1 MRRILKFKD
10 TQIEYILERKKVK
23 NINLRIRRDGLIS
36 VSAHECVPLCVIDG
50 FVLQNAEK
58 ILMAKKKL
66 SELPVHTFSLEDK
79 SKIYILGRGYDLR
92 LFEGNKNF
100 AAVEKNTVIL
110 RVRGSELY
118 ENRLA
123 AYDFLLTDT
132 AKRVFPMIFEECCAR
147 FFGESKTPP
156 ELRIRKMTSQWG
168 NCYHGR
174 NIVTLN
180 SRLAAYDEEIIRS
193 VIYHE
198 LCHFVYP
205 NHSKDFY
212 KLLTEVSPNW
222 KECKEKL
229 KPTKYALF

>member
-1 MRRILKFKD
+1 MYMRRVLKFKD

-23 NINLRIRRDGLIS
+23 NINLRISSDGLIS
-36 VSAHECVPLCVIDG
+36 VSANWHVPQSVIDG
-50 FVLQNAEK
+50 FVLQNADK

-66 SELPVHTFSLEDK
+66 SELPEHTFSLEDK
-79 SKIYILGRGYDLR
+79 SKIYILGR
-92 LFEGNKNF
+92 E
-100 AAVEKNTVIL
+100 ENTVIM

-123 AYDFLLTDT
+123 VYDFLLIDT
-132 AKRVFPMIFEECCAR
+132 AKCVFPIIFEECSAR

-156 ELRIRKMTSQWG
+156 VLRIRKMTSQWG

-198 LCHFVYP
+198 LCHFAYP

-212 KLLTEVSPNW
+212 KLLTEVCPNW

-229 KPTKYALF
+229 KPIK